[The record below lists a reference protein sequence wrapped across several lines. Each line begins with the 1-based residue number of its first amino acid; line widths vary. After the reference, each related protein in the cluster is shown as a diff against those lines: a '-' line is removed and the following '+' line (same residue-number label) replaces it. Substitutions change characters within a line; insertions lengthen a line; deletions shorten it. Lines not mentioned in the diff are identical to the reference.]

1 VPTNIKNRKLAA
13 AFFTVLCLLPRTLAQ
28 AANIDQ
34 LDDFEDNTLQGW
46 AMGVPTVTE
55 NFMSIVADGGPDGV
69 GDSYLA
75 VRSDSS
81 IIRGGGQRLTF
92 FNRQQWA
99 GNYTAAGI
107 TAIAMDLKNF
117 STDQVLNMRLAVNGG
132 FGSASTGG
140 VTGGVFISNSI
151 SRLEVGSGWTR
162 AVFSLLPDDL
172 IAISGGIGGN
182 TTGNDVAATLA
193 NVQELRLLNSETDS
207 WSGLTVTASVGVDN
221 VHVVPLPPA
230 FAMFGS
236 ALMAL
241 VAFLLGRKNW
251 FFGRN
256 SGD

>member
-1 VPTNIKNRKLAA
+1 MPLYLNNKKLAA
-13 AFFTVLCLLPRTLAQ
+13 GVFAMFCLLPRTLVL

-46 AMGVPTVTE
+46 AMGVPSVTE
-55 NFMSIVADGGPDGV
+55 NFMSIVADGGPGGA

-75 VRSDSS
+75 VRSDGTLTV
-81 IIRGGGQRLTF
+81 GGGRKLTF
-92 FNRQQWA
+92 FNREQWT

-117 STDQVLNMRLAVNGG
+117 STDQILNMRLAINGG
-132 FGSASTGG
+132 FGPSSSM
-140 VTGGVFISNSI
+140 TGGVFISASTAT
-151 SRLEVGSGWTR
+151 LAVGSGWTR
-162 AVFSLLPDDL
+162 AVFSLLPSDL

-182 TTGNDVAATLA
+182 TAGNDVAATLA
-193 NVQELRLLNSETDS
+193 NVLELRLLNSEADS

-221 VHVVPLPPA
+221 IQVVPLPPA

-241 VAFLLGRKNW
+241 VALLLGRRKLIFW
-251 FFGRN
+251 K
-256 SGD
+256 